1 MLIKYNA
8 IATADDVW
16 KVSFTSQQ
24 DAFVSVRVTRLCNEK
39 QLIKYDKKIDLDS
52 E

>member
-1 MLIKYNA
+1 MMFEKSLSQAN
-8 IATADDVW
+8 DVL
-16 KVSFTSQQ
+16 
-24 DAFVSVRVTRLCNEK
+24 AFVSVRVTRLCNEK